1 MANMTIDLLRKGS
14 FLCNLDTADFSL
26 LLLQTA
32 ATVLMEC
39 TTMPVGDEE
48 LMYPIKG
55 VAGILSR
62 RMNMNVHGLRNT
74 LQTQAEFLYEAIP
87 AICNAAIFYHLKP
100 EGFQF
105 IIDALEAYQL
115 LKTRVVQYEQKIY
128 GPNWKSGLAFT
139 KKDWTDRN
147 TLLRKFA
154 NI

>member
-1 MANMTIDLLRKGS
+1 MANMTIDLLHKGS

-26 LLLQTA
+26 MLLQTA
-32 ATVLMEC
+32 AAVLTEC

-48 LMYPIKG
+48 FVYPIQG

-62 RMNMNVHGLRNT
+62 RLNMNVHGLRNA
-74 LQTQAEFLYEAIP
+74 LQTQAEFLYESIP
-87 AICNAAIFYHLKP
+87 AICSAAIFYHLKP
-100 EGFQF
+100 EGFQL

-128 GPNWKSGLAFT
+128 GPNWKSALPFT

-147 TLLRKFA
+147 GQLRKFA